1 MTRTHLVLLYFA
13 VVLKCEVSVHVR
25 CRCTCFKVG
34 KECARPHGTCTSM
47 AMVSYVLALNDCFE
61 TVDMFGCV
69 IWLGTLRPLKES
81 TANGVLV
88 SRWLHAAAGRG
99 TLIAFSFFFLVVG
112 RVRPTL
118 DLLGFCP
125 VFGMSAKREAMWSRP
140 MIFWCPLC
148 LCVS

>member
-1 MTRTHLVLLYFA
+1 MESVVVWAMGFKGCLEGHLTRTHIVLLYFA

-25 CRCTCFKVG
+25 CGCTCFKVG
-34 KECARPHGTCTSM
+34 KECARPRGTCTSM

-61 TVDMFGCV
+61 TVDMLGCV
-69 IWLGTLRPLKES
+69 IWLGTLRPLKAS

-99 TLIAFSFFFLVVG
+99 TLIAFCFLFLVVG

-118 DLLGFCP
+118 DRLGFSQ
-125 VFGMSAKREAMWSRP
+125 FSA
-140 MIFWCPLC
+140 
-148 LCVS
+148 